1 MRRRLSILSVATALA
16 GCSMPNP
23 QWTASDV
30 GGDPT
35 TTTDETASS
44 SQGGTS
50 VAETTTTTSDITTE
64 PTTGST
70 STTDPTVTASATS
83 DATTTSTT
91 DPSTTSTT
99 TGEELCENWEFD
111 ESGAFKLKLDEWP
124 GEDPEFP
131 EPNCGEV
138 AFTWVGSPEYGVDP
152 NDPARALVTVTP
164 AVPCGGFEGAPIAI
178 SGLLPEGYKPVGG
191 ACVRVKAFLRT
202 DPENAN
208 ACTAVAGFELTDY
221 INQQQLYLGVSSGRI
236 GLTEGLSDY
245 VEAQTPAACV
255 DNGGGCGDPL
265 AGIHDLGHKLT
276 ELSYVPEGTW
286 EDGGALT
293 YHFFNGRSHTHGS
306 ESDQPCAHHLD
317 WLVRRAL

>member
-1 MRRRLSILSVATALA
+1 
-16 GCSMPNP
+16 MPNP

-35 TTTDETASS
+35 TTDASASS

-70 STTDPTVTASATS
+70 STTDPTVSASATT
-83 DATTTSTT
+83 DPMTTSTT
-91 DPSTTSTT
+91 DPTTTTT
-99 TGEELCENWEFD
+99 TGENLCENWEFN
-111 ESGAFKLKLDEWP
+111 EAGAFALKLNEWP
-124 GEDPEFP
+124 ADEPEFP
-131 EPNCGEV
+131 DPECGD
-138 AFTWVGSPEYGVDP
+138 ATFAWVGSPAYGVDP

-164 AVPCGGFEGAPIAI
+164 AVPCGGFEGDPIAI
-178 SGLLPEGYKPVGG
+178 SGLLPDGYMPVGG
-191 ACVRVKAFLRT
+191 ACVRVKVFLRT

-221 INQQQLYLGVSSGRI
+221 NNQELLYLGVSSGRI
-236 GLTEGLSDY
+236 ALTEALSDY
-245 VEAQTPAACV
+245 IGAKTPELCI
-255 DNGGGCGDPL
+255 DNGGGCGDPP
-265 AGIHDLGHKLT
+265 AGIHDVGHKLA
-276 ELSYVPEGTW
+276 ELSYVAEGTW
-286 EDGGALT
+286 ENTDAFT
-293 YHFFNGRSHTHGS
+293 YHFFNSRSHTHGS